1 MSELGTYLLG
11 MLLRGCLLA
20 LLLITVE
27 RLFQVRPGRKQLLV
41 LLCLSFLPLSQP
53 VLRLPPEIQLRTMQ
67 TVRRSA
73 RRHRLPRR
81 GVHPPFPPRS
91 PCIMRR
97 PNCPVS
103 DCGRTVS
110 AAETIAPASPLDA
123 PGTQPAADLRRT
135 HGSPAEPGKESDR
148 KHPPQDRS
156 PRRRFAQCRAALLL
170 RIPFRHPASR
180 GAMRPSA

>member
-53 VLRLPPEIQLRTMQ
+53 VSCAC
-67 TVRRSA
+67 RRRFNSGRCKQSGRSD

-91 PCIMRR
+91 PCIMRW
-97 PNCPVS
+97 
-103 DCGRTVS
+103 
-110 AAETIAPASPLDA
+110 AELPC
-123 PGTQPAADLRRT
+123 
-135 HGSPAEPGKESDR
+135 
-148 KHPPQDRS
+148 
-156 PRRRFAQCRAALLL
+156 F
-170 RIPFRHPASR
+170 
-180 GAMRPSA
+180 

>member
-27 RLFQVRPGRKQLLV
+27 RHFQVRPGRKQLLV

-53 VLRLPPEIQLRTMQ
+53 VLRLPPEIQLRTMSG
-67 TVRRSA
+67 RSD

-91 PCIMRR
+91 PCIMRW
-97 PNCPVS
+97 
-103 DCGRTVS
+103 
-110 AAETIAPASPLDA
+110 AELPC
-123 PGTQPAADLRRT
+123 
-135 HGSPAEPGKESDR
+135 
-148 KHPPQDRS
+148 
-156 PRRRFAQCRAALLL
+156 F
-170 RIPFRHPASR
+170 
-180 GAMRPSA
+180 